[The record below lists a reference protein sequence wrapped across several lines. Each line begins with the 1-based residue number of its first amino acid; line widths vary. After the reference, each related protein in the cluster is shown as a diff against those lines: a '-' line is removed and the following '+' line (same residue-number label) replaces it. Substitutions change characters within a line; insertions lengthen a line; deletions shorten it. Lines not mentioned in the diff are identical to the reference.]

1 MEFANV
7 IVAAIAAYAFGA
19 VWYMVNAKAWIAA
32 SGVELNEEGQ
42 PRDRSPMPYIVS
54 FICMVLV
61 AGMMRHVLAL
71 AGIDALGE
79 GIVAG
84 LGIGLFL
91 VTPWLATNYAFARRP
106 SMLTLIDGA
115 YASLGCAI
123 MGAVL
128 VLF

>member
-19 VWYMVNAKAWIAA
+19 VWYMVNAKAWMAA
-32 SGVELNEEGQ
+32 SGVELNQEGQ

-61 AGMMRHVLAL
+61 AGMMRHIYAL
-71 AGIDALGE
+71 AGIDGLGE

-106 SMLTLIDGA
+106 GALTLIDGA